1 MSSLKLTNIGQ
12 LITYDSEVNEMLTHE
27 NVEVAIEKDQIV
39 DIGKDLGDA
48 DQIVNCDRK
57 LVTPGFVDPHTHPV
71 FLDGRE
77 DEFAMRLQGATYE
90 DIANAGGGIVNS
102 INGVRN
108 SPESGLISRANSR
121 MDRFLLL

>member
-1 MSSLKLTNIGQ
+1 MSSLKLSNIGQ
-12 LITYDSEVNEMLTHE
+12 LVTFDCEKNDMVILE
-27 NVEVAIEKDQIV
+27 NTDIAIDGNIIVELGEN
-39 DIGKDLGDA
+39 LGDA
-48 DQIVNCDRK
+48 DQVINCNQK

-102 INGVRN
+102 IKGVRN
-108 SPESGLISRANSR
+108 SLDVLGSVTLEGVGLQRVAT
-121 MDRFLLL
+121 

>member
-12 LITYDSEVNEMLTHE
+12 LVTFDCEKNDMVILE
-27 NVEVAIEKDQIV
+27 NTDIAIDGNIIVELGEN
-39 DIGKDLGDA
+39 LGDA
-48 DQIVNCDRK
+48 DQVINCHQK

-90 DIANAGGGIVNS
+90 DIANSVNWTGMP
-102 INGVRN
+102 N
-108 SPESGLISRANSR
+108 E
-121 MDRFLLL
+121 